1 MKKWLK
7 VFLILLALL
16 AVFGIFNIMRTN
28 SGFEASG
35 GAGGGGGSIV
45 DKGNLIVYG
54 SKSCPWCI
62 KQEDYLMKA
71 GMPYTF
77 VDCEKEHC
85 PDFVSGFPTLLLNNQ
100 VMTGYKEFG
109 PPLSEPSPLNI

>member
-1 MKKWLK
+1 MKTWLK

-16 AVFGIFNIMRTN
+16 AVFGISNIMRTN
-28 SGFEASG
+28 SCYDAA
-35 GAGGGGGSIV
+35 GASIV